1 MPLNKNI
8 NKRISEFFDS
18 SCLTQLGPRSDAV
31 SGMWVWNW
39 FWSLLKEVGLFQ
51 KKAKLVFLGLD
62 NAGKTT
68 LMNLLV
74 NGQVQ
79 TFMPTQKPTTEE
91 FQQDGIHFV
100 THDLGGHQIARRI
113 WTEYGADADGIIFL
127 VDSHD
132 HERLDEAQEELA
144 NICREEAMEEIPI
157 LVLGNKIDLPNSLSE
172 VDLHKALSL
181 NQLQGISSARPMQL
195 FMCSLVK
202 KQGYKEG
209 IQWLSQNLL

>member
-1 MPLNKNI
+1 MWL
-8 NKRISEFFDS
+8 FD
-18 SCLTQLGPRSDAV
+18 
-31 SGMWVWNW
+31 W
-39 FWSLLKEVGLFQ
+39 FWSMLKELGLYR

-91 FQQDGIHFV
+91 FQQDGIHFL

-113 WTEYGADADGIIFL
+113 WTEYSADADGIIFL
-127 VDSHD
+127 VDSH
-132 HERLDEAQEELA
+132 HLERLEEAQEELA
-144 NICREEAMEEIPI
+144 NLCREESMSQIPI
-157 LVLGNKIDLPNSLSE
+157 LVLGNKIDLPESLSQVE
-172 VDLHKALSL
+172 LH
-181 NQLQGISSARPMQL
+181 QLLGLTHLQSENPSRPIQL

-202 KQGYKEG
+202 KQGYKEA
-209 IQWLSQNLL
+209 IQWLSERIY